1 MLVTAPPGTSPA
13 RQFPPRVIASYIA
26 AVAAL
31 LVFAIGAAV
40 LMGWT
45 FDIEELKGLF
55 PGFIVTIPNT
65 AIGFMFAGT
74 ALWMRRADHRRPSII
89 ADVLSVLVL
98 TLGVGMFIERATG
111 ADLGIDL
118 LLFADKL
125 RTYPYLPP
133 GRVATNM

>member
-1 MLVTAPPGTSPA
+1 MTAPPGTSPA

-65 AIGFMFAGT
+65 AIGFMFA
-74 ALWMRRADHRRPSII
+74 
-89 ADVLSVLVL
+89 
-98 TLGVGMFIERATG
+98 
-111 ADLGIDL
+111 
-118 LLFADKL
+118 
-125 RTYPYLPP
+125 
-133 GRVATNM
+133 